1 DPSPHGRILLLVSL
15 RNSFH
20 REGQQNSVMPSLC
33 SNNIKS
39 LSESWTRFKDLL
51 HKVPHHRIDHWLIIQ
66 IFYDHV
72 SFHLKCEIDHSDS
85 YKLRDKKA
93 DEYLEIIKNL
103 TLYDLERWNDSKGF
117 VKPVKAISTSQ
128 GTLKT
133 PDQRLLD
140 LEDQINFLLKG
151 LRPTF
156 KPSSTHVPQAYV
168 EAEHTTSRAPE
179 KVLIIEEAKSS
190 FTKDVHSISLTR
202 EKSDKDEVAS
212 SDDIKKINGSNM
224 EMLVKEA
231 ETKNGAENG
240 IQMS

>member
-1 DPSPHGRILLLVSL
+1 MGDKNPIRTLGNYSKPSHEGYKNTILAPYKEQHGKERSCVYFNYPFAIKLAIGLNVFQQDPSPHGRILLLVSL

-39 LSESWTRFKDLL
+39 LSKSWTRFKDLL
-51 HKVPHHRIDHWLIIQ
+51 HKVPHHGIDHWLIIQ

-72 SFHLKCEIDHSDS
+72 SFYPKCEIDHSDCD
-85 YKLRDKKA
+85 KLRDKNA
-93 DEYLEIIKNL
+93 DEYLEIIENL

-128 GTLKT
+128 GTSKT

-168 EAEHTTSRAPE
+168 EA
-179 KVLIIEEAKSS
+179 VSS
-190 FTKDVHSISLTR
+190 TPYPQT
-202 EKSDKDEVAS
+202 
-212 SDDIKKINGSNM
+212 
-224 EMLVKEA
+224 
-231 ETKNGAENG
+231 
-240 IQMS
+240 